1 MSPKLFRR
9 DFTLMVIGQIIS
21 LFGNAILRF
30 ALSLYVLTLTGS
42 AAAFGG
48 IMALSMVPM
57 VFCSPLGGVAADRL
71 PRQRIMAVLDF
82 ITAALVLLSAAAL
95 GSGGLAVVTAL
106 MLALSTIQSFYQP
119 SVTASI
125 PLLADGEQLMAA
137 NSTVA
142 LVQALASLLGPI
154 LGGLLYSIF
163 GLRPILTVSAA
174 CFFASA
180 VLELFLHIPYEKP
193 GRSYGALKQ
202 IAADLAQAAR
212 FLQRERPALLA
223 VLLLLSSLNLFL
235 AGLYT
240 VGLPYLIK
248 VHLGLSDLLYSYS
261 QAALGLGSIL
271 GGVLPAI
278 LGKHM
283 PIRRSY
289 WYLLGVTVLL
299 LPMALVLTS
308 GTPALL
314 AYGVIIATSL
324 AGMVCVTAFNVSS
337 LTFFQKSI
345 PAGLLGKVSSFAN
358 AISTC
363 ALPLGQALYGALFE
377 LAVPWL
383 VVVFALTSSAAIS
396 LLTGK
401 AIGKAA
407 VGG

>member
-1 MSPKLFRR
+1 M
-9 DFTLMVIGQIIS
+9 
-21 LFGNAILRF
+21 
-30 ALSLYVLTLTGS
+30 
-42 AAAFGG
+42 
-48 IMALSMVPM
+48 
-57 VFCSPLGGVAADRL
+57 
-71 PRQRIMAVLDF
+71 
-82 ITAALVLLSAAAL
+82 
-95 GSGGLAVVTAL
+95 
-106 MLALSTIQSFYQP
+106 
-119 SVTASI
+119 
-125 PLLADGEQLMAA
+125 
-137 NSTVA
+137 
-142 LVQALASLLGPI
+142 
-154 LGGLLYSIF
+154 
-163 GLRPILTVSAA
+163 
-174 CFFASA
+174 
-180 VLELFLHIPYEKP
+180 
-193 GRSYGALKQ
+193 
-202 IAADLAQAAR
+202 
-212 FLQRERPALLA
+212 
-223 VLLLLSSLNLFL
+223 LLLLSSLNLFL

-377 LAVPWL
+377 LAAPWL
-383 VVVFALTSSAAIS
+383 AAVFALVSSAVIS

-401 AIGKAA
+401 AIKKAA
-407 VGG
+407 VDSL